1 MCFFTRVLKD
11 CATLASA
18 CLFCIGIAMASDI
31 RQLPQWK
38 QLDADFAGHHS
49 FSLKE
54 ALSQSP
60 NRAQQFSLE
69 AAGIFADFS
78 KALVTPE
85 ILSHLLELAE
95 ARDLMQQIAALR
107 SGQNINNTENR
118 QVLHYLL
125 RANEADVPDQ
135 LKAQFKA
142 IQAARQQLE
151 TMSNQIAEG
160 ILLGETGKPF
170 TDIVHIGIGGS
181 YLGPKMMMEALQ
193 PYQRPG
199 IKLHFVANICPTDI
213 HSALVR
219 LNPETTLV
227 IVASKTFTTLETMQN
242 ANTAKAWLASQLTVD
257 EAKLA
262 KHFYA
267 VTASPDNAKKWGI
280 AEGNILPFWDWVGGR
295 YSAMSSIGLAL
306 AIGLGCD
313 NFERVLE
320 GARNMDQHFF
330 TAPFNENMPVI
341 MAMLGI
347 WYINFYGRDV
357 LCIAPYDERLRS
369 LPAYLQQ
376 LEMESN
382 GKSVTKDGQTIDY
395 PTCPTIFGESGTNCQ
410 HSYFQLLHQSPDFIP
425 VDFIVTLD
433 QPQDESEHHEW
444 LVANAFAQA
453 KALME
458 GRQLDPSDPL
468 AAHKAMPGNRPSHTF
483 ILDELSPE
491 RLGALIAL
499 YEHKVFVQSII
510 WNINAFDQWG
520 VELGKVISKQVHAG
534 FSDDNLASAMDAS
547 TQQLM
552 KRFKQ
557 ARKN

>member
-1 MCFFTRVLKD
+1 MCVFTRVLKD

-38 QLDADFAGHHS
+38 QLDADFAGFDS

-54 ALSQSP
+54 ALSQPS

-69 AAGIFADFS
+69 AAGLFADFS
-78 KALVTPE
+78 KTLVTPE
-85 ILSHLLELAE
+85 ILNHLLDLAE
-95 ARDLMQQIAALR
+95 ARGLEKQMAALR
-107 SGQNINNTENR
+107 SGQPINNTENR

-142 IQAARQQLE
+142 VQAARQQLE
-151 TMSNQIAEG
+151 TVSSQINDGTLVGA
-160 ILLGETGKPF
+160 TGKPF
-170 TDIVHIGIGGS
+170 TDVVHIGIGGS

-199 IKLHFVANICPTDI
+199 IKLHFVANICATDI
-213 HSALVR
+213 HSTLSE

-242 ANTAKAWLASQLTVD
+242 ANTAKAWLADGLNVNKQKI
-257 EAKLA
+257 AQ
-262 KHFYA
+262 HFYA
-267 VTASPDNAKKWGI
+267 VTASPDNARKWGI
-280 AEGNILPFWDWVGGR
+280 VEGNILPFWDWVGGR

-306 AIGLGCD
+306 AIGLGYG
-313 NFERVLE
+313 NVEKVLA
-320 GARNMDQHFF
+320 GAREMDQHFF
-330 TAPFNENMPVI
+330 TAPMNQNMPVM

-382 GKSVTKDGQTIDY
+382 GKSVTKDGQPIDY
-395 PTCPTIFGESGTNCQ
+395 PTCPTIFGEAGTNCQ
-410 HSYFQLLHQSPDFIP
+410 HSYFQLLHQSPEFIP

-433 QPQDESEHHEW
+433 QPQGESEHHEW
-444 LVANAFAQA
+444 LVANAVAQA

-458 GRQLDPSDPL
+458 GRQPDPSDSL

-483 ILDELSPE
+483 VLDDLSPE

-499 YEHKVFVQSII
+499 YEHKVYVQSII
-510 WNINAFDQWG
+510 WDINAFDQWG
-520 VELGKVISKQVHAG
+520 VELGKIISKQVHAG
-534 FSDDNLASAMDAS
+534 FSDDAVAKTMDAS